1 MTTDLILS
9 DPWMPNMDGAGNQEL
24 ATIGRGETGPRA
36 PRVALPP
43 ELNPN
48 TDPAGLVE
56 RVAQDKLS
64 RVVVPAAALTAWEE
78 RDPAGW
84 AKVSA

>member
-1 MTTDLILS
+1 MTTDLIL
-9 DPWMPNMDGAGNQEL
+9 DGGDRA
-24 ATIGRGETGPRA
+24 RA
-36 PRVALPP
+36 PRVALLP

-48 TDPAGLVE
+48 TDLTGLVE
-56 RVAQDKLS
+56 RVDQDKPA

-84 AKVSA
+84 AKASAWLAVKEVTVIHI

>member
-1 MTTDLILS
+1 MI
-9 DPWMPNMDGAGNQEL
+9 ANQYRR
-24 ATIGRGETGPRA
+24 ATQLTSTRARA
-36 PRVALPP
+36 PRVGLLP

-48 TDPAGLVE
+48 TDLVGLVE

-78 RDPAGW
+78 RDPAGL
-84 AKVSA
+84 ANVSAWLAVKEVTVIRI